1 MSKSLNIALTG
12 PPGIGKTTY
21 IQKLAKSLNERG
33 IPCCGF
39 LTEEVRGSNKE
50 RIGFDVISLDGKRGV
65 LARTNV
71 SGATAKSSASSFMV
85 GKYSVDVKAFEAVVL
100 PLFKEIP
107 KSSVIVIDEIGKME
121 MFSSKF
127 VQKVREIISTSEHR
141 MIVTIPISK
150 GRLIPLV
157 EEIRNH
163 KNFRIETISRTN
175 RDDCQMFEDLLNF
188 FKS

>member
-71 SGATAKSSASSFMV
+71 SGATSMSKSSASSFMV

-100 PLFKEIP
+100 PLFNEIP

-127 VQKVREIISTSEHR
+127 VQKVKEIISTSEHR
-141 MIVTIPISK
+141 MI
-150 GRLIPLV
+150 
-157 EEIRNH
+157 
-163 KNFRIETISRTN
+163 ISRTN

-188 FKS
+188 FIS